1 MKKKRRKYFGNLPKY
16 RIFKLKPFIFLIL
29 SVFYFGQLFGQRDN
43 PKITFNFQRAPFFKV
58 IENIRQ
64 QIPYEFV
71 FNSEDVRSLNNI
83 TLSLKEVTLQTGI
96 GCPVGR
102 FRYGICD

>member
-58 IENIRQ
+58 IENISKFLMNLYLIQRM
-64 QIPYEFV
+64 
-71 FNSEDVRSLNNI
+71 SAL
-83 TLSLKEVTLQTGI
+83 
-96 GCPVGR
+96 
-102 FRYGICD
+102 